1 MQQDKQRS
9 LILWNALR
17 FGFVFLALRNANVP
31 QRDGRVRSSSC
42 KTNTCK
48 YTTKQHTIEHQR
60 TEEPGLV
67 LGVEHQAAQVV
78 EVTGSVRSTGAEL
91 FVAEQLLGVE
101 QLDVAVVAAHR
112 QNVRLLPVDLQRR
125 PRQRV
130 KLLQRDVFGYEIR
143 EPRIVFLC
151 VKSRKTSRVCW

>member
-1 MQQDKQRS
+1 MSHSVTVVSEAPAAKQT
-9 LILWNALR
+9 
-17 FGFVFLALRNANVP
+17 LAN
-31 QRDGRVRSSSC
+31 
-42 KTNTCK
+42 K
-48 YTTKQHTIEHQR
+48 TTKKHTIQHEL

-78 EVTGSVRSTGAEL
+78 EVTGSVRSSSAEL